1 MGTSPLL
8 PDPPPESWR
17 DSSLWSRPSSGRF
30 GALTE
35 DRSVDVVVVGAGIAG
50 LLTATLLHRSGA
62 SVMVVDRYDVGGV
75 ATRNTTAKVTALQG
89 TRYHDI
95 TSTRGPDGAAA
106 YAAAQLDAV
115 DGLRRVIQDDAV
127 ECAMTPA
134 PAYTYAT

>member
-8 PDPPPESWR
+8 PDPPPVSWR
-17 DSSLWSRPSSGRF
+17 DSSLWARASSGAF
-30 GALTE
+30 TALTE

-62 SVMVVDRYDVGGV
+62 DVLVVDRDDVGGV

-95 TSTRGPDGAAA
+95 TAARDADAAA
-106 YAAAQLDAV
+106 SYASAQLDA
-115 DGLRRVIQDDAV
+115 
-127 ECAMTPA
+127 
-134 PAYTYAT
+134 